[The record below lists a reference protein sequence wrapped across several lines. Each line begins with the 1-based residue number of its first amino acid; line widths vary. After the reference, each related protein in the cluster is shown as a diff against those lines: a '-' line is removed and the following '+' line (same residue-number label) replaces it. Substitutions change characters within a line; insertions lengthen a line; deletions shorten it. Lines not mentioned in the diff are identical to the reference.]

1 VNEMGIDWHGYHR
14 AILENLKKGNTRIED
29 IQDQTCLRVGALV
42 SIVGGLFAMKCVFSP
57 RPGYLEITFQGEQY
71 LTPITSEKRSE

>member
-1 VNEMGIDWHGYHR
+1 MGIDWMGYHR

-42 SIVGGLFAMKCVFSP
+42 SIIGGLFAMKCVFSP

-71 LTPITSEKRSE
+71 LTQITSERRTDEK